1 MSNMPTITEYLIAT
15 CSLIID
21 EFNEMYAHMPDEELQ
36 TIANTKFNEMDL
48 VVRIGYPFRTLVH
61 YTTGESTSG
70 KSSAKLNHDLVI
82 SQKDYIIEVKYLKNW
97 GSSAGNTTASKSW
110 EEYQRD
116 FDWLFSEI
124 DKGNKNKRAFIIG
137 WFNCMDSISRCIQL
151 GQGPRSGPKPLV
163 NEERLA
169 YFPFLKRMRVPTY
182 TTDLQNDYQAAYDE
196 QRVNL
201 VGRHGTDYKCLFIG
215 SKEDKFHFA
224 IYF

>member
-21 EFNEMYAHMPDEELQ
+21 EFNEMYAHMPDDELK
-36 TIANTKFNEMDL
+36 TIANAKFNEMDL

-61 YTTGESTSG
+61 YTSGEQTDD
-70 KSSAKLNHDLVI
+70 KLSAKVNHDLVI

-97 GSSAGNTTASKSW
+97 GSSVGNTTASKSW
-110 EEYQRD
+110 SEFQKD

-124 DKGNKNKRAFIIG
+124 DHNKKSNRAFIIG
-137 WFNCMDSISRCIQL
+137 WFNCVDCVSRYIQL
-151 GQGPRSGPKPLV
+151 GQGPGSKPFV

-169 YFPFLKRMRVPTY
+169 YFPFLAKNCVNARV
-182 TTDLQNDYQAAYDE
+182 TDLQHDYGSAYLE

-201 VGRHGTDYKCLFIG
+201 IGKSGTNYNCLFIG
-215 SKEDKFHFA
+215 KKEDKFHFA
-224 IYF
+224 IYY